1 MIYLAPS
8 TVLESLVS
16 RTAGQTESEVVAPVA
31 RVAVAAVGNSGE
43 IVAVPATATAAAVGR
58 PVQVEAPRPHSPA
71 HVINLQ
77 FVRQLSPYLMG
88 FHSTISF

>member
-1 MIYLAPS
+1 MIILAPA

-43 IVAVPATATAAAVGR
+43 IVAVPATATAAAVGGGGDQWR
-58 PVQVEAPRPHSPA
+58 WQC
-71 HVINLQ
+71 
-77 FVRQLSPYLMG
+77 
-88 FHSTISF
+88 STASEMDYR